1 MTDRSD
7 ELLVSRA
14 GAVTTL
20 RINRPAAFNALNARL
35 LQRLRDEVA
44 RADADET
51 VRAVIITGS
60 GEKAFSAGADLKE
73 LQGMGPDRA
82 HDVMRGGQEVM
93 RQIERAAVPVIAAV
107 NGVALGGGFELVLSS
122 TFPVL
127 ATNASLG
134 LPEAGLGL
142 IPGYGGTQ
150 RLPRLVGDPVAAY
163 LMLTGDRLD
172 ADRAYALGLTP
183 VPPVA
188 ADRLME
194 TATSIAEK
202 VAGKGPRAVRSILT
216 AIEQGR
222 DADLDSGLTLE
233 TGLAALAVA
242 GAESDEGIAAFLER
256 RPPRFSDPG
265 GEAR

>member
-20 RINRPAAFNALNARL
+20 TINRPAAYNALNARL

-127 ATNASLG
+127 ATFG
-134 LPEAGLGL
+134 
-142 IPGYGGTQ
+142 
-150 RLPRLVGDPVAAY
+150 
-163 LMLTGDRLD
+163 
-172 ADRAYALGLTP
+172 
-183 VPPVA
+183 
-188 ADRLME
+188 
-194 TATSIAEK
+194 
-202 VAGKGPRAVRSILT
+202 
-216 AIEQGR
+216 
-222 DADLDSGLTLE
+222 
-233 TGLAALAVA
+233 
-242 GAESDEGIAAFLER
+242 
-256 RPPRFSDPG
+256 
-265 GEAR
+265 